1 MLDHSM
7 GCYISSQICFIDK
20 QSMLNLFCIY
30 IISSFAGRN
39 IGIENAFLILN
50 VDSLLLEDVEQ
61 FQILSL
67 IM

>member
-1 MLDHSM
+1 MTLFLCKH
-7 GCYISSQICFIDK
+7 ICLIDK
-20 QSMLNLFCIY
+20 QSMVNLFCIY
-30 IISSFAGRN
+30 IISSFAGKN
-39 IGIENAFLILN
+39 IGMENVFLFLN

>member
-1 MLDHSM
+1 M
-7 GCYISSQICFIDK
+7 GCFVSLQICFIDK
-20 QSMLNLFCIY
+20 QSMANLFRIY
-30 IISSFAGRN
+30 IIASFAGRN
-39 IGIENAFLILN
+39 IGIENVFLILN